1 MVAILVADVGGTQL
15 RVAAFLRD
23 SIEPIKHKIAPT
35 KSPGS
40 STFERFT
47 ALIESAWPD
56 ETVEAISVAAP
67 GPLDTETG
75 VILSAPNI
83 PEWMNFPLGERLAE
97 RFGVPVFVGNDAN
110 LALLGEWRYGAG
122 QGHHDLIYITISTG
136 IGGGVISGDQLLLG
150 HRGLAAELG
159 HITVL
164 PGGPLCSC
172 GQRGH
177 LEAISSGPAIAR
189 YVNEKLVEGE
199 ASILKTSDDLS
210 AREVAKA
217 ARRGDPLAKAAY
229 TRAGEYLGQAL
240 ADFLHIFN
248 PSIVIFG
255 GGVSRSGSLIFDPLK
270 DALYKH
276 VMDADYVKE
285 LVMTSARLGDN
296 AGLIGAK
303 VQAELKLSSIHKE

>member
-1 MVAILVADVGGTQL
+1 MGAIIVADVGGTQM
-15 RVAAFLRD
+15 RVAALPRD
-23 SIEPIKHKIAPT
+23 GIQPIKHQISPTQAP
-35 KSPGS
+35 KGS
-40 STFERFT
+40 SFERFV
-47 ALIESAWPD
+47 ALINAVWPD
-56 ETVEAISVAAP
+56 EAVEAISVATA
-67 GPLDTETG
+67 GPLDPKTG
-75 VILSAPNI
+75 TILSAPNI
-83 PEWMNFPLGERLAE
+83 PEWINFPLGERLAE
-97 RFGVPVFVGNDAN
+97 HFGVPVYVGNDAN

-136 IGGGVISGDQLLLG
+136 IGGGVIGGDQLLLG

-164 PGGPLCSC
+164 PGGPLCPC

-189 YVNEKLVEGE
+189 FVNEKLAEGE
-199 ASILKTSDDLS
+199 TSILEPGPGLS
-210 AREVAKA
+210 ARDVAKA

-229 TRAGEYLGQAL
+229 TRAGEFLGQAM

-270 DALYKH
+270 DALYKQ
-276 VMDADYVKE
+276 VMDPGYVKN
-285 LVMTSARLGDN
+285 LILTTTKLGDD
-296 AGLIGAK
+296 AGLIGAQ
-303 VQAELKLSSIHKE
+303 VQAQIRLSSL

>member
-1 MVAILVADVGGTQL
+1 MGAIIVADVGGTQM
-15 RVAAFLRD
+15 RVAAIPQD
-23 SIEPIKHKIAPT
+23 SIEPIKHKRAPT
-35 KSPGS
+35 KSPDGTS
-40 STFERFT
+40 FDRFT
-47 ALIESAWPD
+47 ALINSVWPD

-67 GPLDTETG
+67 GPLDPETG
-75 VILSAPNI
+75 TILSAPNI
-83 PEWMNFPLGERLAE
+83 PEWINFPLGERLAE
-97 RFGVPVFVGNDAN
+97 RFRVPVFIGNDAN

-150 HRGLAAELG
+150 HRGLATELG
-159 HITVL
+159 HVTVL
-164 PGGPLCSC
+164 PGGPLCPC

-189 YVNEKLVEGE
+189 FVNEKLAEGQP
-199 ASILKTSDDLS
+199 SILKPDAELS

-217 ARRGDPLAKAAY
+217 ARQGDALAKAAF

-270 DALYKH
+270 EALYKQ
-276 VMDADYVKE
+276 VMDPDYVKD
-285 LVMTSARLGDN
+285 LVLTTARLGDN
-296 AGLIGAK
+296 AGLIGAQ
-303 VQAELKLSSIHKE
+303 VQAELRLSSL